1 MLSRET
7 NGTNKEAM
15 LLPINGHINDLGWKL
30 PSTFDLLILGHWTWE
45 FIKSMEITSIAK
57 QWKMVQWK
65 ATVNLIDLKAI
76 LE

>member
-30 PSTFDLLILGHWTWE
+30 PSTFDLLILGHWT
-45 FIKSMEITSIAK
+45 
-57 QWKMVQWK
+57 
-65 ATVNLIDLKAI
+65 
-76 LE
+76 